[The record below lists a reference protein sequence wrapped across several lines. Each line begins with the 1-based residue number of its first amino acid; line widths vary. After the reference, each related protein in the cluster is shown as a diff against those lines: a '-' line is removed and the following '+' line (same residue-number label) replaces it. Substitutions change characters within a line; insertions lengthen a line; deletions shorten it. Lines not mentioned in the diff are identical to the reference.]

1 MIINPTFYKHRYYSQ
16 FSLLGHIL
24 WQTGRHNSSRV
35 DTCREQL
42 KNVEFLPSWGF
53 LVTLMASRCRYSV
66 LWLVLKRNH
75 LKNFWE
81 ERVILT
87 NSKSKK
93 CRTITEIKEKLN
105 IIYFFILFLTFTGHL
120 ETLFIDLGGMKVLQ
134 VSIAYTPCFPTPS
147 LEWLVSFSSPY
158 KQLSAR

>member
-1 MIINPTFYKHRYYSQ
+1 M
-16 FSLLGHIL
+16 
-24 WQTGRHNSSRV
+24 
-35 DTCREQL
+35 
-42 KNVEFLPSWGF
+42 
-53 LVTLMASRCRYSV
+53 
-66 LWLVLKRNH
+66 
-75 LKNFWE
+75 
-81 ERVILT
+81 T

-93 CRTITEIKEKLN
+93 CKTITEIKEKLN

-158 KQLSAR
+158 KQLSARYYISANGGFQIAPPQPITIIFKPHVLQAPVMFTIKPFRSHLMTNWPS